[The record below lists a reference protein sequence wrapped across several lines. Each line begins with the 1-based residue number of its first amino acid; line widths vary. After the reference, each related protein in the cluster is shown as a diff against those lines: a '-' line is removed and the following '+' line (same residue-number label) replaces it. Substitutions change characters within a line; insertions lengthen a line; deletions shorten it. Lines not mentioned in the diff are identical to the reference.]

1 MNNFK
6 SGAMSVKR
14 GDVNWCDNGY
24 HEITKQAYQGM
35 WFYFGSI
42 GAATCLLDENL
53 DPLSGK
59 GYHSIDLVKGKAKI
73 GAKEFNFTEHLR
85 MGSK

>member
-1 MNNFK
+1 MK
-6 SGAMSVKR
+6 PMTVKR

-24 HEITKQAYQGM
+24 HKITKQAYRGM

-53 DPLSGK
+53 DPVSGK
-59 GYHSIDLVKGKAKI
+59 GYHTIDLAKVKAEI
-73 GAKEFNFTEHLR
+73 GAQEFNFTEHLR
-85 MGSK
+85 MGISNEQI